1 MQSFFDFRMND
12 ISFSSADTQGW
23 NNATGNTPVS
33 SGNYNMQQ
41 IPTYSEY
48 LGLPFKLEA
57 GTNAISIANQ
67 HQVQFLICWENIS
80 NYKMSGLKLY
90 AQVMIVTSFKNFES
104 FLPFTSNLN
113 LISS

>member
-1 MQSFFDFRMND
+1 MND

-23 NNATGNTPVS
+23 NNAAGNTPVS

-57 GTNAISIANQ
+57 GTISNQAISIANQ
-67 HQVQFLICWENIS
+67 HQVLIILSSSIRDVSENFKNWWENFS
-80 NYKMSGLKLY
+80 NYKMSGLKY
-90 AQVMIVTSFKNFES
+90 AK
-104 FLPFTSNLN
+104 
-113 LISS
+113 

>member
-1 MQSFFDFRMND
+1 MND

-23 NNATGNTPVS
+23 NNAAGNTPVS

-67 HQVQFLICWENIS
+67 HQVRTP
-80 NYKMSGLKLY
+80 LY
-90 AQVMIVTSFKNFES
+90 LVIIRWRSFRR
-104 FLPFTSNLN
+104 L
-113 LISS
+113 

>member
-67 HQVQFLICWENIS
+67 HQVQFLICWENIQ
-80 NYKMSGLKLY
+80 NTDT
-90 AQVMIVTSFKNFES
+90 TS
-104 FLPFTSNLN
+104 LRQITLN
-113 LISS
+113 IPTLDTTCSVFRKDI